1 MKYLNTKPG
10 SIEEI
15 AAKMQ
20 SNIKDE
26 DYQQLFKKEL
36 DKAGKGIGSMSPQEK
51 KDFFN
56 KIDKMHKGKNE
67 AKVDELTSGQ
77 KKLPPALQKA
87 IKSKEDKKE
96 GVEHTHDDGTKHTHK
111 DGDKDHTHDKKESVE
126 ETHMS
131 QTKKANNH
139 QKSADGEKEIVK
151 SEDLDNKD
159 KPTVKDVIGQLK
171 GAVKAHDK
179 QAKDLE
185 KAVKTEADDHGNE
198 INQKKLDKVKQG
210 EKKPVDPEPKM
221 KFKSFKEAMN
231 TVGDSEHQ
239 KTNTGPQMKKSS
251 KDKDI
256 KTIKGNTDAGSKPT
270 PVDTTPDIEYK
281 N

>member
-20 SNIKDE
+20 SNIKEDE
-26 DYQQLFKKEL
+26 YKAVFKKEL
-36 DKAGKGIGSMSPQEK
+36 DKAGKGIGGMSPKEK

-56 KIDKMHKGKNE
+56 NIDKNYKAKNE
-67 AKVDELTSGQ
+67 EDAYDKDDEKPKSKPKPKNEITAAQ

-87 IKSKEDKKE
+87 IKAKEDKKE
-96 GVEHTHDDGTKHTHK
+96 
-111 DGDKDHTHDKKESVE
+111 SVD

-151 SEDLDNKD
+151 SEDLDSKD

-171 GAVKAHDK
+171 GAVKAHGK

-185 KAVKTEADDHGNE
+185 KAVKTEADEKGNE
-198 INQKKLDKVKQG
+198 INQKKLDATKNG
-210 EKKPVDPEPKM
+210 EKKPM
-221 KFKSFKEAMN
+221 NFKSFKEAMD

-239 KTNTGPQMKKSS
+239 KTNTGPQVKKVG
-251 KDKDI
+251 KDKDL

-270 PVDTTPDIEYK
+270 PVDTSPEIDYK

>member
-1 MKYLNTKPG
+1 
-10 SIEEI
+10 
-15 AAKMQ
+15 MQ

-87 IKSKEDKKE
+87 IKAKEDKKE
-96 GVEHTHDDGTKHTHK
+96 
-111 DGDKDHTHDKKESVE
+111 SVD

-270 PVDTTPDIEYK
+270 PVDTTPEIDYK

>member
-87 IKSKEDKKE
+87 IKAKEDKKE
-96 GVEHTHDDGTKHTHK
+96 
-111 DGDKDHTHDKKESVE
+111 SVD

-139 QKSADGEKEIVK
+139 QKSAKGETEIVK
-151 SEDLDNKD
+151 SEDLDSKD

-171 GAVKAHDK
+171 KAVKAHDG

-185 KAVKTEADDHGNE
+185 KAMKTEADDHGNE

-270 PVDTTPDIEYK
+270 PVDTTPEIDYK

>member
-87 IKSKEDKKE
+87 IKDKE
-96 GVEHTHDDGTKHTHK
+96 
-111 DGDKDHTHDKKESVE
+111 DKKESVE

-151 SEDLDNKD
+151 SEDLDSKD

-171 GAVKAHDK
+171 GAVKAHTK

-185 KAVKTEADDHGNE
+185 KAMKTEADQHGDE
-198 INQKKLDKVKQG
+198 INKDKVKASMTKG
-210 EKKPVDPEPKM
+210 EKKPQKLHADSGSKLTKVETEPK
-221 KFKSFKEAMN
+221 
-231 TVGDSEHQ
+231 
-239 KTNTGPQMKKSS
+239 
-251 KDKDI
+251 
-256 KTIKGNTDAGSKPT
+256 
-270 PVDTTPDIEYK
+270 VDYK

>member
-20 SNIKDE
+20 SNIKEDE
-26 DYQQLFKKEL
+26 YKKVFKKEL
-36 DKAGKGIGSMSPQEK
+36 DKAGKGIGGMSPKEK

-56 KIDKMHKGKNE
+56 NIDKNYKAKNE
-67 AKVDELTSGQ
+67 EDAYDKDDEKPKSKPKPKNEITAAQ

-87 IKSKEDKKE
+87 IKAKEDKKE
-96 GVEHTHDDGTKHTHK
+96 
-111 DGDKDHTHDKKESVE
+111 SVD

-151 SEDLDNKD
+151 
-159 KPTVKDVIGQLK
+159 
-171 GAVKAHDK
+171 
-179 QAKDLE
+179 
-185 KAVKTEADDHGNE
+185 TES
-198 INQKKLDKVKQG
+198 
-210 EKKPVDPEPKM
+210 EPKM

-231 TVGDSEHQ
+231 TMGDSEHQ
-239 KTNTGPQMKKSS
+239 KTKQQPEMKKSG
-251 KDKDI
+251 KDKDV
-256 KTIKGNTDAGSKPT
+256 KTIKGNTDAGTKPT
-270 PVDTTPDIEYK
+270 PIDTTPEIDFK

>member
-20 SNIKDE
+20 SSIKEDE
-26 DYQQLFKKEL
+26 YQKLFKKEL

-56 KIDKMHKGKNE
+56 KIDKMYKGKNE
-67 AKVDELTSGQ
+67 AKVDELTAGQ

-87 IKSKEDKKE
+87 IKDKEDKKE
-96 GVEHTHDDGTKHTHK
+96 
-111 DGDKDHTHDKKESVE
+111 SVD

-131 QTKKANNH
+131 TTKAMNKS
-139 QKSADGEKEIVK
+139 QKDAKGETEIVK

-159 KPTVKDVIGQLK
+159 KPKVKDVIGQLK
-171 GAVKAHDK
+171 KAVKAHDK
-179 QAKDLE
+179 QAKDLD
-185 KAVKTEADDHGNE
+185 KAMKTEADEKGDE
-198 INQKKLDKVKQG
+198 INKGKLDMVKKG

-221 KFKSFKEAMN
+221 KFKSFKEAMD
-231 TVGDSEHQ
+231 TVGDSDAQ
-239 KTNTGPQMKKSS
+239 KANNQPQMKKSG

-256 KTIKGNTDAGSKPT
+256 KTIKGSTAAGTKPT
-270 PVDTTPDIEYK
+270 PVDTTPEVDYK